1 MTETQSHRTDPGGST
16 WRRAGRSAI
25 RVLEVAA
32 AALIMLM
39 VVAIL
44 ANVVSRVFGAP
55 IAGTTELV
63 AYLWLPAIAC
73 VGFVVAQARGQS
85 IEADILYSRL
95 PARIRREVRFLTSL
109 VAALACVGFTWYGAV
124 AAAHAL
130 RIGMTA
136 PASEVLIAPVYVL
149 VPVAFAVLVA
159 LFAGDA
165 VAAVRGKFDD
175 EQPLE
180 EQTDVVSLT
189 REEF

>member
-1 MTETQSHRTDPGGST
+1 MTETLNAALRESP
-16 WRRAGRSAI
+16 WRRAGNGAI

-44 ANVVSRVFGAP
+44 ANVVSRAFGAP

-109 VAALACVGFTWYGAV
+109 VAALACVGFTWYGTV

-136 PASEVLIAPVYVL
+136 PASGTALICGARSACRWTRRLSQRSEVSAASMIRTTSRPTRPSLI
-149 VPVAFAVLVA
+149 
-159 LFAGDA
+159 G
-165 VAAVRGKFDD
+165 R
-175 EQPLE
+175 
-180 EQTDVVSLT
+180 VS
-189 REEF
+189 F